1 MDCMNRQ
8 VKRMPNVNVKYT
20 IRASVRG
27 VITDKQVLRIV
38 LNMEELEREALAYLI
53 KGVKDIGFDNVEVTD
68 AEVYFD

>member
-1 MDCMNRQ
+1 
-8 VKRMPNVNVKYT
+8 MPNMNVKYT
-20 IRASVRG
+20 IRAFVRG
-27 VITDKQVLRIV
+27 AITDKQALHIV